1 MRQKKIRGQ
10 RRRQKNIDRWVR
22 DNMSFDLVHYLV
34 NERDRC
40 YAKIRVNPWSRV
52 SLTNSVIPEP
62 RGTTKQKIL
71 GGLLGIYQH
80 WKTQLDTL
88 QQSYYLKLWLFEPR
102 FSQSQVVCAIGD
114 SLNFYEHTFFKPDRE
129 KIIRPDKYGTLK
141 ARLEKLNW
149 GYYLDEDHFDNSEVG
164 EPEQYASKRDFEYTQ
179 KWFTNLLKKPHRKVV
194 FNEPIGDITETYSL
208 KRGDVWVGG
217 ER

>member
-1 MRQKKIRGQ
+1 
-10 RRRQKNIDRWVR
+10 
-22 DNMSFDLVHYLV
+22 MSFDLVHYLV